1 MENAEA
7 ILKLLLDEDPEINA
21 VIAKQL
27 QANRELH
34 DAVCELADR
43 NDQWPRALIDIA
55 LIDDS
60 SDLIK
65 QFAACT
71 DLEEGMCLLPLL
83 DNPKRNCK
91 TQSHDSLTAIAERCG
106 NLNSAFDIAHLLC
119 SEYGF
124 SGDRIDYYDPRN
136 SYLPDVLQRRVG
148 LPIVLTALW
157 LIICRRR
164 NVEAY
169 AVAVPGHVY
178 GACNGLYIDLYD
190 GARLISDNE
199 LHLHFQGYPEEAIQ
213 SFLEPATDRSLLQRM
228 ARNLV
233 NSYHRL
239 GDNMRA
245 AVALRLCASKPTD
258 NEYQH

>member
-1 MENAEA
+1 MADAEA
-7 ILKLLLDEDPEINA
+7 VYKLLLDDDPDTNA

-34 DAVCELADR
+34 QAVCALAAHH
-43 NDQWPRALIDIA
+43 DQWPQALIDIA
-55 LIDDS
+55 LLDDS
-60 SDLIK
+60 ADFIA
-65 QFAACT
+65 QFATCT
-71 DLEEGMCLLPLL
+71 DLEGGMCLLPLL
-83 DNPKRNCK
+83 DNPKRNDQE
-91 TQSHDSLTAIAERCG
+91 QSRIALNAIAQRSA
-106 NLNSAFDIAHLLC
+106 NLDSAFDIAHLLC

-164 NVEAY
+164 KIDAY

-199 LHLHFQGYPEEAIQ
+199 LHLHFQGYPDEAIL
-213 SFLEPATDRSLLQRM
+213 SFLEPATDRALLQRM

-233 NSYHRL
+233 NSYHRR

-245 AVALRLCASKPTD
+245 AVALRLCASKPSDTD
-258 NEYQH
+258 YPE